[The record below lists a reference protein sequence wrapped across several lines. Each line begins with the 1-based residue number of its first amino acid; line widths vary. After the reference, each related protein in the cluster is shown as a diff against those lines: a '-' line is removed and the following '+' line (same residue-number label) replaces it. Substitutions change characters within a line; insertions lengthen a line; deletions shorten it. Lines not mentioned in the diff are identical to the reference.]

1 MGIKFPTPWKTLIIN
16 FPPPGD
22 SKGVKCPG
30 YARGGGAACW
40 SFDLTDTLIPICR
53 VYYTK
58 KVSYVFMVPSTN
70 QPGFFFSSKNS
81 MVLTSKSVTKK
92 IKGKKWSRKREKK
105 KIRFVVPTP
114 GIEPGPRR
122 WERRILTTRPYGID
136 DFRRWIFGILIALPR
151 D

>member
-1 MGIKFPTPWKTLIIN
+1 MGIKFPTPWKTLKIK

-30 YARGGGAACW
+30 YGGGGGACR
-40 SFDLTDTLIPICR
+40 SFDLTDTLIPICH

-92 IKGKKWSRKREKK
+92 LRGKNEVEKEKK
-105 KIRFVVPTP
+105 ENKYCRSHT
-114 GIEPGPRR
+114 GNR
-122 WERRILTTRPYGID
+122 TRATAVRAPD
-136 DFRRWIFGILIALPR
+136 PNH
-151 D
+151 